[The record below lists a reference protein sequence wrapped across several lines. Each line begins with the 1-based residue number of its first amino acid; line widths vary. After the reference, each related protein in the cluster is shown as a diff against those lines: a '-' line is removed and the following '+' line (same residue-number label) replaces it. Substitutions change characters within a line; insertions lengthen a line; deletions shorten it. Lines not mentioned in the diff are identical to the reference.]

1 MKSGQQ
7 PKPAALK
14 LLNGNPGKKP
24 IQEEVKPPA
33 GEVKRPKFVKGKAGR
48 LWNQYAPSLEEKGV
62 LTIWD
67 ADMFGAWCCL
77 MAEFQKAPDQF
88 ITSKMT
94 QMRLLAEAFCLIP
107 PGRSRYSPKNEKKD
121 EDARYFG
128 T

>member
-14 LLNGNPGKKP
+14 LLNGNPGGHR

-33 GEVKRPKFVKGKAGR
+33 GEIKKPTYLKGKAGR
-48 LWNQYAPSLEEKGV
+48 LWKKYAPSLAEKGV
-62 LTIWD
+62 LTVWD
-67 ADMFGAWCCL
+67 ADMFGIWCCL
-77 MAEFQKAPDQF
+77 MADFQKTPNKFNAAN
-88 ITSKMT
+88 MT